1 MEGAC
6 IYINSLNES
15 TLLIYKEYSNNKVF
29 LLYYVNYKL
38 YYSFITTKMLT
49 NIIPV
54 DCIHILTKLP
64 FYQNL
69 EKTIE
74 IWRLLVLNELKNNNN
89 FNNNNMHNNIKN
101 NYKNSKTDFYE
112 KFSK

>member
-15 TLLIYKEYSNNKVF
+15 TLLIYKEYSNNEVF
-29 LLYYVNYKL
+29 LVYYVNYNL
-38 YYSFITTKMLT
+38 YYSFITSKMLT
-49 NIIPV
+49 NIIPS
-54 DCIHILTKLP
+54 DCIHILTSLP
-64 FYQNL
+64 FYYNNL

-74 IWRLLVLNELKNNNN
+74 IWRILVLHKLKNKNNFDYNNN
-89 FNNNNMHNNIKN
+89 YNN
-101 NYKNSKTDFYE
+101 SRTDFYE